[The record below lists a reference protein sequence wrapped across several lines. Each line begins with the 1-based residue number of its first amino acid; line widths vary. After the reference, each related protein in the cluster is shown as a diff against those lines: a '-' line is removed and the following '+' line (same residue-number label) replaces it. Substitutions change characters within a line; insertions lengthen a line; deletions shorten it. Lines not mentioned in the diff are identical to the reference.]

1 MTKKRISYC
10 INSQKTLR
18 EISIIGI
25 FFLQLF
31 SGGIAS
37 SEAHDLDDG
46 FSISDL
52 KLSEMSELS
61 STNGFQDDLE
71 PRIER
76 LIEREQSDLYERHL
90 QIPED
95 KANALSNNSA
105 SDNSLTP
112 SHLAINIDLEKQFY
126 GPGEIVRFVVQ
137 LTGDFS
143 VLNGETVTAQ
153 IFYGGDN
160 QETILS
166 GITDDDGLWHGTF
179 NPDKEGKYQLKVW
192 SSNGS
197 MRWAEFTVS
206 SLGLFWRHPWEF
218 VPDQEIR
225 SFALVLNTSTLAP
238 VENAQLNLSVR
249 QYEGEWEQVY
259 SGLSESNGTS
269 DIRYL
274 IGAGNSYSYEANLTA
289 YFNGKSVSMVQ
300 WLYRHWDYS
309 YDENDQSSARFE
321 VITTTDKPLYTP
333 GEKIN
338 FRSLVWEQNH
348 LAVSK
353 KPIQVPVEIT
363 FVSPSGYT
371 LLRRSTETNENGI
384 LSDSI
389 TLDEDAELGNYSII
403 AKAGPSSATVIVK
416 VDRYELP
423 DFRAITSISPTYK
436 RKEINVE
443 GTVNAEYYF
452 GQPVSE
458 GQVELAILKDGNLR
472 KSMSGTLSSQGEWS
486 FSFSLSQSDDDYVIK
501 VTITDVVGRSV
512 ESNTNLAG
520 RSEIDVYSYISPD
533 IALAEDEIYCHVWAY
548 DRHSLDYY
556 WGRPLK
562 QGTVHFKIYGV
573 NSYLF
578 ASQSTKL
585 EELEA
590 DLDDWGHG
598 FASWSLSSDDIA
610 RFSFFRVD
618 VRVETNNGR
627 EGSTEEYYSYS
638 KKVVIIDIPESP
650 YQPGDE
656 VTLSITVKDRFS
668 NKPAEVD
675 GTLYVFDR
683 DWDVIAYDDR
693 TFSGAS
699 SISFRLS
706 PYAKSGQYLV
716 GLHVREE
723 TGWND
728 YSWYYYHY
736 AKNSFEVGSEASFS
750 LTTNKESF
758 IAGETIVLSGSHSTV
773 TKSPLIVETVK
784 RGIVGLYVL
793 DPTSTFS
800 LEIEESALLSP
811 VFSVN
816 AYLIDHQG
824 MIQTASLVIKVNGT
838 VGLDIGFDKAVY
850 EPGDNAE
857 ITMAM
862 KNAIGS
868 NISAIGSVS
877 FVDSSIY
884 DVSPDPEYEAEYF
897 EEEIYYPVVMT
908 RTSWM
913 GGDFYWWWVMYDI
926 AYAGGS
932 AFTRGGGPYFSMEED
947 TASLGSGQER
957 QSPEPPAPEQEV
969 KIRDNLPEAA
979 YWHPEI
985 AMNEDGANIS
995 LILPDNIGEWTVR
1008 IVATTASGQ
1017 GVIHKESLTTFLP
1030 FFVDLE
1036 KPLILSQDDII
1047 VIKGVAYNYLNET
1060 ASVDL
1065 QLNVSTGLE
1074 ILIASEQSLIIPS
1087 LHLGSIEWP
1096 VFIQSF
1102 GQMNASLVGIA
1113 TTSKAVWTDG
1123 MRVPLSVRPNGASR
1137 VERQGGFLNGTVALP
1152 IEISESAISVKSS
1165 LVLSPGYSDV
1175 ALSSWERLIGYP
1187 YGCVEQTLSRIVP
1200 DALVY
1205 AYLNQTGQ
1213 LDDQTADSLESMI
1226 IVGLSRLYTFQQS
1239 SGGWGWWLDDQTN
1252 AYMTATVLY
1261 GLGLLLNLGFEVDSR
1276 VLSSG
1281 ADFLLKTQE
1290 SDNLWQTWVWR
1301 LDSYSFTALVL
1312 RSLLFI
1318 NDSYSSNSQVLAANN
1333 ALKTLWNESKNPYAA
1348 ALLLDGAGESGIIE
1362 ADFEDELIDYLQLSA
1377 NHVEG
1382 GTFWKIDDHRWRALG
1397 GSVETTAV
1405 VAAALA
1411 RRDFADSFSLIQRAM
1426 DWITSKQQF
1435 WGWGSTADTSAAIRA
1450 YLIIDNLA
1458 SNDQTAADV
1467 HLILNNSSQTYS
1479 FDADSP
1485 ETIVSRIIKLE
1496 NDLLEGTNSL
1506 QLIQNGTGA
1515 FFYLLTIEQVLREDP
1530 LIEIDSNIETSP
1542 GSEFPVSIKL
1552 SPPTGEIR
1560 IVDLHIKSLER
1571 ELSMVTSDTRSL
1583 PVLTDNRTFVFVY
1596 EAPSEPTSF
1605 TLDGFE
1611 VSYYFQDLTS
1621 LEKSAIPVAKHY
1633 GPITVSVGSNSNN
1646 KSNIVIFSQD
1656 QHEKTTLAIMDVLD
1670 NSSYSFSKKMS
1681 KTDNLEP
1688 GETIVVTLELNYTG
1702 NSDEYFLMIEDFQ
1715 SAGLEPDQSSLK
1727 VASGISG
1734 VARGDD
1740 RITIFIP
1747 KLTPNSSLSYSYRV
1761 IVNDIRTSVM
1771 HPALLSSMYDDW
1783 TVVSQ
1788 LDEFSITSVLSL
1800 IDPITHEIM
1809 KDLEKPLIDENT
1821 RVNFR
1826 VDRTKIFLEVKGSV
1840 SDNLGLGNSKISGG
1854 IGETWTT
1861 EEFSLSGTSSAFVKS
1876 LTLDTEN
1883 AGHNDVTV
1891 IIEVRDQFGN
1901 VETKMFE
1908 LEIETFIKESIPVL
1922 GIIML
1927 IAISI
1932 LAALAVSRSVAYWGQ
1947 KRLSR

>member
-1 MTKKRISYC
+1 MSNKRISFSY
-10 INSQKTLR
+10 NSQKTPKG
-18 EISIIGI
+18 IFIIGI
-25 FFLQLF
+25 FFLQLL
-31 SGGIAS
+31 SGAIAN
-37 SEAHDLDDG
+37 SEAHDLEDG
-46 FSISDL
+46 FFISDL

-61 STNGFQDDLE
+61 STSSFQNDLN
-71 PRIER
+71 PRIES

-95 KANALSNNSA
+95 KANALSNTSVY
-105 SDNSLTP
+105 DNSLTP
-112 SHLAINIDLEKQFY
+112 SHLAINIDLEKEFY
-126 GPGEIVRFVVQ
+126 VPGEMVRFVVQ
-137 LTGDFS
+137 ITGDFDAFD
-143 VLNGETVTAQ
+143 GEDVTAQ
-153 IFYGGDN
+153 IFYGWDN
-160 QETILS
+160 QEATLS

-179 NPDKEGKYQLKVW
+179 NPDKEGKYQLKV
-192 SSNGS
+192 SSSSGS
-197 MRWAEFTVS
+197 TRWAEFTVS

-238 VENAQLNLSVR
+238 VDNAQLNLSVR
-249 QYEGEWEQVY
+249 PYDGEWEQTY
-259 SGLSESNGTS
+259 SGLSESDGTS
-269 DIRYL
+269 DIRYV
-274 IGAGNSYSYEANLTA
+274 IGAGSSYSYEANLTA

-300 WLYRHWDYS
+300 WLYQHWDYS
-309 YDENDQSSARFE
+309 YYENDQSSARFE

-333 GEKIN
+333 GERIN

-348 LAVSK
+348 LTVSK
-353 KPIQVPVEIT
+353 KPVQVPVEIT

-371 LLRRSTETNENGI
+371 LLRRMTETNENGI
-384 LSDSI
+384 VSDSI

-423 DFRAITSISPTYK
+423 DFRIVTSISPTYK
-436 RKEINVE
+436 HDEIDVE

-452 GQPVSE
+452 GQPVSD
-458 GQVELAILKDGNLR
+458 GQVELVILKEGNLR

-486 FSFSLSQSDDDYVIK
+486 FSFSLPQTDDDYVIR
-501 VTITDVVGRSV
+501 VTISDAVGRSV
-512 ESNTNLAG
+512 ESSTDLAG

-533 IALAEDEIYCHVWAY
+533 VALAEDEIFCYVWAY
-548 DRHSLDYY
+548 DRNSMDYY
-556 WGRPLK
+556 WGRPLA
-562 QGTVHFKIYGV
+562 QGTAHFKIYGV
-573 NSYLF
+573 NSYFLG
-578 ASQSTKL
+578 SQSTKL
-585 EELEA
+585 REFEA
-590 DLDDWGHG
+590 DLDDWGHS
-598 FASWSLSSDDIA
+598 FTSWSLSSDEIA
-610 RFSFFRVD
+610 KFSFFRVD
-618 VRVETNNGR
+618 IKVETNNGR

-638 KKVVIIDIPESP
+638 KKVVKIDIPESP

-693 TFSGAS
+693 KFSGTS
-699 SISFRLS
+699 SISFQLS

-728 YSWYYYHY
+728 YSWHYYHY
-736 AKNSFEVGSEASFS
+736 TKNSFEVGSEASLS

-758 IAGETIVLSGSHSTV
+758 IAGETIVFTGSHSAV
-773 TKSPLIVETVK
+773 TNSPLIVETVK
-784 RGIVGLYVL
+784 RGIVGLYIL
-793 DPTSTFS
+793 EPTSTFS
-800 LEIEESALLSP
+800 LQIAESALLSP

-816 AYLIDHQG
+816 AYLIDQQG
-824 MIQTASLVIKVNGT
+824 MIHTTSLVIEVNGT
-838 VGLDIGFDKAVY
+838 VNLDIGFDKDLY

-862 KNAIGS
+862 KNAMDS
-868 NISAIGSVS
+868 NISAIASVS

-884 DVSPDPEYEAEYF
+884 GVSPDPEYEADYF

-908 RTSWM
+908 RTSWA

-932 AFTRGGGPYFSMEED
+932 AFTRGGGPNFGVEED
-947 TASLGSGQER
+947 TSFMESGPKR
-957 QSPEPPAPEQEV
+957 QSSEPPAPEQEV

-985 AMNEDGANIS
+985 PMNEDGANIS
-995 LILPDNIGEWTVR
+995 LILPDNIGEWMVR
-1008 IVATTASGQ
+1008 VVATTASGQ

-1030 FFVDLE
+1030 FFVDLD
-1036 KPLILSQDDII
+1036 KPLVLSQDDVI

-1074 ILIASEQSLIIPS
+1074 TLIASKQSLIIPS

-1096 VFIQSF
+1096 VFIRSF
-1102 GQMNASLVGIA
+1102 GKMNASLVGIA
-1113 TTSKAVWTDG
+1113 TISDEVWTDG

-1137 VERQGGFLNGTVALP
+1137 VERQGGFLNGTVNLP

-1213 LDDQTADSLESMI
+1213 LDEQTADSLENMI
-1226 IVGLSRLYTFQQS
+1226 TVGLSRLYTFQHP

-1261 GLGLLLNLGFEVDSR
+1261 GLGLLLNLGFEVDSS

-1281 ADFLLKTQE
+1281 ADFILKAQG

-1318 NDSYSSNSQVLAANN
+1318 DDSYSGNSQILAANN
-1333 ALKTLWNESKNPYAA
+1333 ALKALWNESKNPYAA
-1348 ALLLDGAGESGIIE
+1348 ALLLDGAGETGIIE
-1362 ADFEDELIDYLQLSA
+1362 VDFEDELIDYLQLSA

-1397 GSVETTAV
+1397 GTVETTAV

-1426 DWITSKQQF
+1426 DWITSKQRS
-1435 WGWGSTADTSAAIRA
+1435 WGWGSTADTSAAIRT
-1450 YLIIDNLA
+1450 YLIIDSLA
-1458 SNDQTAADV
+1458 SNDQISADV
-1467 HLILNNSSQTYS
+1467 ELTLNNDSQTFS

-1506 QLIQNGTGA
+1506 ELIQNGTGA

-1530 LIEIDSNIETSP
+1530 LIEITSNIETSP
-1542 GSEFPVSIKL
+1542 GSEFPVTIKL
-1552 SPPTGEIR
+1552 SPPAGEVQ
-1560 IVDLHIKSLER
+1560 IVDLHIKSLET
-1571 ELSMVTSDTRSL
+1571 EFPIATSDSRSL
-1583 PVLTDNRTFVFVY
+1583 QVLTENRTFVFVY

-1605 TLDGFE
+1605 SLDGFE
-1611 VSYYFQDLTS
+1611 VSYYFQDLAT
-1621 LEKSAIPVAKHY
+1621 LEQSEIPVAKHY
-1633 GPITVSVGSNSNN
+1633 GPILVSVDSKNNDNSNTELISLN
-1646 KSNIVIFSQD
+1646 HQKKANSLIA
-1656 QHEKTTLAIMDVLD
+1656 EALD
-1670 NSSYSFSKKMS
+1670 NSSYSFRKKVS
-1681 KTDNLEP
+1681 KTSNLKP
-1688 GETIVVTLELNYTG
+1688 GETIVVTLELNYSG
-1702 NSDEYFLMIEDFQ
+1702 GSDEYFLMIEDFQ
-1715 SAGLEPDQSSLK
+1715 SAGLEPEQSSLK
-1727 VASGISG
+1727 AAPGISD
-1734 VARGDD
+1734 VSRGED

-1747 KLTPNSSLSYSYRV
+1747 QLAPNSSLSYSYRV
-1761 IVNDIRTSVM
+1761 FVNDIRTSGIY
-1771 HPALLSSMYDDW
+1771 PALLSSMYDVW
-1783 TVVSQ
+1783 TVASE
-1788 LDEFSITSVLSL
+1788 LEEFSVTSVLSL
-1800 IDPITHEIM
+1800 IDPNTHEIK
-1809 KDLEKPLIDENT
+1809 KDHEKPLIDEKS
-1821 RVNFR
+1821 RVDFR
-1826 VDRTKIFLEVKGSV
+1826 VDGTQIFLDIKGSV
-1840 SDNLGLGNSKISGG
+1840 SDNLGLGNTKISGG
-1854 IGETWTT
+1854 TGETWTS
-1861 EEFSLSGTSSAFVKS
+1861 EEFSLSGTSSSFAKS
-1876 LTLDTEN
+1876 LTLDAEY
-1883 AGHNDVTV
+1883 AGRNDVTV

-1901 VETKMFE
+1901 VESRMFE
-1908 LEIETFIKESIPVL
+1908 LEIKTFIEESIPVL
-1922 GIIML
+1922 GIILL

-1932 LAALAVSRSVAYWGQ
+1932 LSALAVSKAVAYWGQ
-1947 KRLSR
+1947 KRTQ